1 MEDVLHSVQNEPF
14 CGYLD
19 LLMVAAKEGPEP
31 YSVYKV
37 SYVCVPAAVPIL
49 VIYRHLVGLEKV
61 TMTRVYHP
69 SLTGSMEKNS
79 AP

>member
-1 MEDVLHSVQNEPF
+1 
-14 CGYLD
+14 
-19 LLMVAAKEGPEP
+19 MVAAKEGPEP

-37 SYVCVPAAVPIL
+37 LYICVPAAVPIL

-61 TMTRVYHP
+61 TMIRVYP
-69 SLTGSMEKNS
+69 SPTGSMEKNS